1 MAGLYWVIVVLTFLS
16 PGVSVT
22 AVDKGDLAK
31 IVNFMKT
38 RYDINTQVS
47 VAVNIQNGQNVNQLQ
62 QVFEEADVVREKL
75 DNNPRLYVGDSRMVA
90 AKPYKNVHAEVRVL
104 KNMQTLVNSAN
115 GHFLVFYSF
124 FSPCNRHCM
133 NPNSAFSII
142 PKINEVF
149 PRWRQFAFVFSKVFD
164 KTSQGEPI
172 PEAKIVEAL
181 KQLGKTKV
189 GYNNVFR
196 CYKPKNK
203 DFQCINCFNGKKPVA
218 QCVANDN

>member
-1 MAGLYWVIVVLTFLS
+1 MKMAGLYWVIVVLTFLS

-90 AKPYKNVHAEVRVL
+90 AKPYKNVHAE
-104 KNMQTLVNSAN
+104 TL
-115 GHFLVFYSF
+115 Y
-124 FSPCNRHCM
+124 
-133 NPNSAFSII
+133 
-142 PKINEVF
+142 
-149 PRWRQFAFVFSKVFD
+149 
-164 KTSQGEPI
+164 EP
-172 PEAKIVEAL
+172 E
-181 KQLGKTKV
+181 
-189 GYNNVFR
+189 
-196 CYKPKNK
+196 
-203 DFQCINCFNGKKPVA
+203 QCLLHHT
-218 QCVANDN
+218 QD